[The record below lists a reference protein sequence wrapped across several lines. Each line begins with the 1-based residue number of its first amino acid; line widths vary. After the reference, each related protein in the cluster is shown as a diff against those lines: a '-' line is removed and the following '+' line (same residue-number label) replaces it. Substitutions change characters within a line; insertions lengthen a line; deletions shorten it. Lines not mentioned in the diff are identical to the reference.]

1 MVRCPTVSENPGVD
15 LRWVVPLEGATL
27 AIAFDALYLWVFER
41 EDREGTVDPPDV
53 VAGSAAAA
61 AVVLVASLAIEAP
74 RIRIGMLAAAAGLLA
89 AWAVITSLSVGI
101 FLLPAAVLALMA
113 LSDAI
118 HDLRGG
124 SAWLPVVLG
133 GGFALA
139 IVVIALTL
147 TK

>member
-1 MVRCPTVSENPGVD
+1 M
-15 LRWVVPLEGATL
+15 
-27 AIAFDALYLWVFER
+27 
-41 EDREGTVDPPDV
+41 

-89 AWAVITSLSVGI
+89 AWAVIASLSVGI
-101 FLLPAAVLALMA
+101 FLLPAAVLAFMA

-124 SAWLPVVLG
+124 SAWLPVALG

-139 IVVIALTL
+139 IVVIALAL